1 MSFVVGMV
9 VLALGGVFEGL
20 FSLPVKESKVWKF
33 ENIWGIG
40 SLFALLI
47 LPWPLVYVTVPDVGE
62 LYSSMPGEV
71 LLWVAGFGVAW
82 GVGGIFWGRAIDV
95 LGMALGVSLLMSLIN
110 VFGSL
115 GPLAIFEPSK
125 LSTVGGYAL
134 IAALCV
140 MIIGVV
146 LISIAGRKKEKEQDI
161 LAGTPHAGTKKVS
174 FKRGLLFCVLSAILS
189 AGVNFAFIYGAPI
202 ADRAADMGVAV
213 YASSFA
219 VWSIV
224 FSANYL
230 VNTIYGFWLM
240 TRNRTWGL
248 LFRAEGSRHWLGAI
262 FMAIT
267 WPGGIILYGIGAT
280 AMGNYGA
287 YAGFPMMLL
296 SSIVAGNVAG
306 VWRGE
311 WKGTSVRPRRLM
323 FAGIVVLA
331 ISFVF
336 LAYSNHLLNP

>member
-9 VLALGGVFEGL
+9 ILAIGGVFEGL
-20 FSLPVKESKVWKF
+20 FSLPVKESKAWKF

-40 SLFALLI
+40 SLFALFI
-47 LPWPLVYVTVPDVGE
+47 LPWPLAFFTVLDIAE
-62 LYSSMPGEV
+62 LYSSIPSEV
-71 LLWVAGFGVAW
+71 LVWVAGFGVAW
-82 GVGGIFWGRAIDV
+82 GVGGIFWGRAIDA

-125 LSTVGGYAL
+125 LSTAGGYAL
-134 IAALCV
+134 IGALCV

-146 LISIAGRKKEKEQDI
+146 LISIAGRKKEKEQNVSM
-161 LAGTPHAGTKKVS
+161 GTPHAAGKKVS
-174 FKRGLLFCVLSAILS
+174 FKRGLVFCVLSAILS

-202 ADRAADMGVAV
+202 ADRAADMGVAAF
-213 YASSFA
+213 ASSFA

-248 LFRAEGSRHWLGAI
+248 VFRSKGSGHWLGAV

-267 WPGGIILYGIGAT
+267 WPGGIILYGMGAA
-280 AMGNYGA
+280 AMGSYGA

-311 WKGTSVRPRRLM
+311 WKGTSVQPRRLM
-323 FAGIVVLA
+323 FAGIMVLV
-331 ISFVF
+331 ISFIL
-336 LAYSNHLLNP
+336 LAYSNQLLNP